1 MSQIYNKNNN
11 INKIKLYEPILIQYK
26 YIDNIL
32 KMDTIKQN
40 IQEKIILKIKK
51 KKQNTLYVKTNIR
64 LDINQNYVL
73 TIFF

>member
-1 MSQIYNKNNN
+1 MYQVYNKNDSV
-11 INKIKLYEPILIQYK
+11 NKIKLYEPILIQYK

-51 KKQNTLYVKTNIR
+51 KNKIHYMLKRI
-64 LDINQNYVL
+64 LD
-73 TIFF
+73 

>member
-26 YIDNIL
+26 YIDNII

-51 KKQNTLYVKTNIR
+51 KTKYI
-64 LDINQNYVL
+64 IC
-73 TIFF
+73 

>member
-40 IQEKIILKIKK
+40 IQDNIKK
-51 KKQNTLYVKTNIR
+51 KQKQKKVNYMIKR
-64 LDINQNYVL
+64 LLD
-73 TIFF
+73 